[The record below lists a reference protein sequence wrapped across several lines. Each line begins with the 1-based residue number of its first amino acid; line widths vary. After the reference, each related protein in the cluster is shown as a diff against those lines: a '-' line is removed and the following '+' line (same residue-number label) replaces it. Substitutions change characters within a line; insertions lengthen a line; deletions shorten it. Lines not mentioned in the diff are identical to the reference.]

1 MQTPTHRSRR
11 DRAEVERLRTERR
24 DSLLVLLARADR
36 GTLTRPEAALLRAH
50 VEAEIAAGDR
60 ARRSAGG
67 QQTAVRRVQRRLD
80 AAEAA
85 IIEAEQRAEKAE
97 ATLARHEA
105 HTAQAA

>member
-1 MQTPTHRSRR
+1 MQTPHRRNRR
-11 DRAEVERLRTERR
+11 DRAEAERLRTERR

-50 VEAEIAAGDR
+50 VEAELAAADR

-67 QQTAVRRVQRRLD
+67 QQAAVRRLQRRLD

-85 IIEAEQRAEKAE
+85 IVEAEQRAHQAE
-97 ATLARHEA
+97 AALAHL
-105 HTAQAA
+105 AQSA